1 MTEVTSYCD
10 HHFISNIH
18 TPTVLNMS
26 RKIGIRERK
35 LTNKLTLKKNIRLLK
50 LPCWI
55 GGTEWNLLKH
65 VKKVNTLHGY
75 IMRGHATSN
84 SGMSS
89 YFWLV
94 SAIFISLLAGDQDI
108 KPFGIAKKWY
118 FEEIWSARS
127 AFCILFSS
135 QFVSGRYS

>member
-1 MTEVTSYCD
+1 
-10 HHFISNIH
+10 
-18 TPTVLNMS
+18 MS
-26 RKIGIRERK
+26 RKIDIRERK

-127 AFCILFSS
+127 AFCTLFSS